1 MIGETLGNYII
12 SGSLGSG
19 GMGDVYRAT
28 DRTLERDVAIKFMAR
43 DLAADPDRQRRFEQ
57 EARAA
62 SALNHPNIVHIY
74 EIGEHQSVRYIVME
88 LVEGK
93 TLRELLE
100 DGALP
105 WDRLLPLARQMAAG
119 LSKAHAA
126 GIVHRDLKPENIM
139 VTEDGYIKIL
149 DFGLAKLIEP
159 RGEMNSEVATL
170 EKKGTIPGTILGTVG
185 YMSPEQATGRTA
197 EHFADQFSLG
207 AMLYEMASGKKA
219 FARATAVQTLSAL
232 IETDPQPLSELD
244 PTLPAAFCSLVTRCL
259 SKKAAS
265 RYAATNELLKALSRV
280 MKRRAPHGTAA
291 PAPSHPTVG
300 RDETIATL
308 RQALS
313 SVDGGRGVLLCV
325 TGEGGIGKTTVVE
338 AFLDEVSSESRPRR
352 IARGR
357 CSERL
362 AGTEAYLPFLESL
375 ESLFHDDGENSPS
388 HLMRQVAP
396 SWYFHLKPA
405 STEES
410 PPRRANSPERMKR
423 ELSTFLESLS
433 EHESLLLLLED
444 LHWADVSTV
453 DLLAHLAD
461 RFDRMRVMI
470 VVTYRPEEMRLAKHP
485 FLEVRSDLKAR
496 GACREIELPFL
507 SESDIE
513 DYLSRVFTG
522 HRFPPELKALI
533 YAKTEGSPLF
543 MADLLG
549 YLRDQRVIAEDEDD
563 GVWHLTESLPEIE
576 HELPESVSGMIER
589 KIDRLSDAERRLM
602 LAASVQGAEFHS
614 AVLSKVLQK
623 DPANVEESLDQLGR
637 VHALI
642 RVVGE
647 EEFPDGTFG
656 MRCRF
661 VHVLYQNV
669 LFASLTPT
677 RKASWSRDV
686 AETLLEHHGE
696 QDSSI
701 ASELALLFEVGRGP
715 ARSAKYYGLA
725 AQNASKVFAFGEAIA
740 LTTRGLELAGKLPE
754 AAERTQLEL
763 TLQLARSQPLI
774 ATKGYASHDVDEAL
788 ARAREL
794 CAQLGQTPQLFPVL
808 HGLFRFYMV
817 SHDLPAMLDLGE
829 KLLKLAEHER
839 DPALLVPAH
848 RALGSF
854 YLNSGQWEPARKLF
868 EEGAALYNP
877 NQHDTFLLLYGQDE
891 GRLCSE
897 YLAYALWFLGY
908 PEQATRKQRDVLALA
923 YKQPHPIDLIHAL
936 VSSAYQYRLRREGKE
951 VKEHAER
958 ASALASEHGFAFW
971 GAYAAMFSGW
981 ALAELGQHDEG
992 IAQIRKGIEDFRGTG
1007 AGVFGDYVPGLLAE
1021 AYQKAGRV
1029 EEGLAAVEEG
1039 LAVLEKKGGHWRSDL
1054 HRVKGELL
1062 LMKGDSAAESSFH
1075 RALDLARAEKA
1086 KSLELRAAMSLS
1098 RLWRQQG
1105 KESEARQLLGEV
1117 YDWFTEGFDT
1127 RDLVEAKT
1135 LLDELSH

>member
-1 MIGETLGNYII
+1 
-12 SGSLGSG
+12 
-19 GMGDVYRAT
+19 
-28 DRTLERDVAIKFMAR
+28 
-43 DLAADPDRQRRFEQ
+43 
-57 EARAA
+57 
-62 SALNHPNIVHIY
+62 
-74 EIGEHQSVRYIVME
+74 
-88 LVEGK
+88 
-93 TLRELLE
+93 
-100 DGALP
+100 
-105 WDRLLPLARQMAAG
+105 
-119 LSKAHAA
+119 
-126 GIVHRDLKPENIM
+126 
-139 VTEDGYIKIL
+139 
-149 DFGLAKLIEP
+149 
-159 RGEMNSEVATL
+159 
-170 EKKGTIPGTILGTVG
+170 
-185 YMSPEQATGRTA
+185 
-197 EHFADQFSLG
+197 
-207 AMLYEMASGKKA
+207 
-219 FARATAVQTLSAL
+219 
-232 IETDPQPLSELD
+232 
-244 PTLPAAFCSLVTRCL
+244 
-259 SKKAAS
+259 
-265 RYAATNELLKALSRV
+265 
-280 MKRRAPHGTAA
+280 
-291 PAPSHPTVG
+291 
-300 RDETIATL
+300 
-308 RQALS
+308 
-313 SVDGGRGVLLCV
+313 
-325 TGEGGIGKTTVVE
+325 
-338 AFLDEVSSESRPRR
+338 
-352 IARGR
+352 
-357 CSERL
+357 
-362 AGTEAYLPFLESL
+362 
-375 ESLFHDDGENSPS
+375 
-388 HLMRQVAP
+388 
-396 SWYFHLKPA
+396 
-405 STEES
+405 
-410 PPRRANSPERMKR
+410 
-423 ELSTFLESLS
+423 
-433 EHESLLLLLED
+433 
-444 LHWADVSTV
+444 
-453 DLLAHLAD
+453 
-461 RFDRMRVMI
+461 MI

-533 YAKTEGSPLF
+533 YAKDRGSPLF

-549 YLRDQRVIAEDEDD
+549 YLRDQRVIAEDD

-656 MRCRF
+656 RRCRF

-677 RKASWSRDV
+677 RKASWSRVV

-740 LTTRGLELAGKLPE
+740 LTTRGLELARQATRGCGAH
-754 AAERTQLEL
+754 AARVDAPVGSQPAAHRDQGIRITRRGRGPRAGARAMRA
-763 TLQLARSQPLI
+763 ARSD
-774 ATKGYASHDVDEAL
+774 AAAL
-788 ARAREL
+788 S
-794 CAQLGQTPQLFPVL
+794 VL

-1021 AYQKAGRV
+1021 AYQKPG
-1029 EEGLAAVEEG
+1029 GLRKGSPRSRRAWPCSRKKAAI
-1039 LAVLEKKGGHWRSDL
+1039 GGAISIVSR
-1054 HRVKGELL
+1054 
-1062 LMKGDSAAESSFH
+1062 ASSC
-1075 RALDLARAEKA
+1075 
-1086 KSLELRAAMSLS
+1086 
-1098 RLWRQQG
+1098 
-1105 KESEARQLLGEV
+1105 
-1117 YDWFTEGFDT
+1117 
-1127 RDLVEAKT
+1127 
-1135 LLDELSH
+1135 